1 MNPTNT
7 GLRPRIVELV
17 AKFSAQGET
26 LTTTQIQEILQVRR
40 NSLNDALGNLVQQG
54 RIQNVGSNK
63 KAFYR
68 IKPKQEAAKTATVVF
83 DRGTYQGIELQRA
96 PGIPAS
102 RYEAFSLPSR
112 IANKLHYPCGKV
124 TRLCGEPA

>member
-1 MNPTNT
+1 MKTT
-7 GLRPRIVELV
+7 STALRPRIVELV
-17 AKFSAQGET
+17 TKFSAQGET

-40 NSLNDALGNLVQQG
+40 ASINDALGNLVQQG

-68 IKPKQEAAKTATVVF
+68 IKPKQEAAKPEPVVF

-96 PGIPAS
+96 PGIPES
-102 RYEAFSLPSR
+102 RYAAFSLPSR

-124 TRLCGEPA
+124 TLACEAC